1 MNIITKT
8 IDYLK
13 ASRQELKKVVWPS
26 RKEVIQHTILVIA
39 VSLGV
44 AFFLGGIDFIL
55 TLLIEAILSR

>member
-1 MNIITKT
+1 M
-8 IDYLK
+8 
-13 ASRQELKKVVWPS
+13 WPS

-55 TLLIEAILSR
+55 TLLIEAII

>member
-1 MNIITKT
+1 MTKT

-55 TLLIEAILSR
+55 TLLIEAII

>member
-1 MNIITKT
+1 MNVITKT
-8 IDYLK
+8 VDYLK

-44 AFFLGGIDFIL
+44 AFFLGGTDFIL

>member
-55 TLLIEAILSR
+55 TLLIEAII